1 MKPKRKRAWRRAAYK
16 RKRNPSRATGAR
28 YNNTHIADAKKMLC
42 LADKSCGEEFSGYRT
57 VYSGKPPWNEYEKL
71 EFYVFEKRTPYSSM
85 WDWIVVDPSFRSK
98 VVATGELYERR
109 DGDGLDTSSAVV
121 VPQYR
126 RKGIYTNVLA
136 ALRKISG
143 VPIWSDRSRTAGA
156 EKVWRKYRKQGLA
169 EYSRSYD
176 RWKMK
181 NPRRR

>member
-98 VVATGELYERR
+98 VVATGELYERTPLLPWWCHNIGER
-109 DGDGLDTSSAVV
+109 ASIRTFWPLCEKFLACRFGAIAVA
-121 VPQYR
+121 R
-126 RKGIYTNVLA
+126 RAQRRFGESIV
-136 ALRKISG
+136 
-143 VPIWSDRSRTAGA
+143 SRGWPSIPDLMIAG
-156 EKVWRKYRKQGLA
+156 R
-169 EYSRSYD
+169 
-176 RWKMK
+176 
-181 NPRRR
+181 